1 MKNIV
6 LLTNILTPY
15 RQVFYNAYYEECKKY
30 NIDFHVLC
38 MAETEPERNWYYN
51 EFASDHTTL
60 MEGKTSFYFGVMT
73 HDNPKVMDY
82 ILQHNP
88 DVLLVG
94 GSYMFLSLWRVV
106 LNKKKLHC
114 PVIYWNESHK
124 NSVRTYNSLSLF
136 VREMIRKW
144 FFKKID
150 GFWYG
155 GKMAKA
161 FAEDYAMKKAK
172 YYFMPN
178 LIENEA
184 FNVVASTS
192 YEEKQQ
198 IRRSFNINMGQTV
211 FICPARLTLVK
222 GIHTFMDLLKKVE
235 NKQDCVVLIPG
246 DGDMEDDLKRQAKTI
261 DADIRFI
268 GYKQQSEIITLYKIA
283 DIFLM
288 PSLSDPN
295 PLTCIE
301 ALWCGLPLLVSTH
314 VGNYPEVIRIGKNGF
329 VFDYSKPE
337 EAVNI
342 ISQVIASS
350 SEWRTNAKKV
360 SLDIATIVYN
370 PKNVIDRSIKEL
382 IKDWG
387 QR

>member
-15 RQVFYNAYYEECKKY
+15 RQVFYNAYYEGCKKC

-38 MAETEPERNWYYN
+38 MAETEPERNWHYN

-82 ILQHNP
+82 IVQHKP

-94 GSYMFLSLWRVV
+94 GSYMFLSLWRVL

-136 VREMIRKW
+136 VRELIRKW
-144 FFKKID
+144 FFKRID

-161 FAEDYAMKKAK
+161 FVEDYAMKKAQ

-198 IRRSFNINMGQTV
+198 IRQSFNINIEQTV

-235 NKQDCVVLIPG
+235 NKKDCVVLIPG
-246 DGDMEDDLKRQAKTI
+246 DGDMEEDLKRQAKTI
-261 DADIRFI
+261 DADVRFL
-268 GYKQQSEIITLYKIA
+268 GYKQQSEIITLYKMA

-314 VGNYPEVIRIGKNGF
+314 VGNYPEVIRLGKNGF

-342 ISQVIASS
+342 ISRVIASS
-350 SEWRTNAKKV
+350 PEWRANAKEV
-360 SLDIATIVYN
+360 SLDIATVVYN
-370 PKNVIDRSIKEL
+370 PKNVIDRSIKEM
-382 IKDWG
+382 IKDWD

>member
-51 EFASDHTTL
+51 EFSSDHTTL

-161 FAEDYAMKKAK
+161 FVEDYAMKKAK

-198 IRRSFNINMGQTV
+198 IRRAFNINMGQTV

>member
-60 MEGKTSFYFGVMT
+60 MEGNTSFYFGVMT

-82 ILQHNP
+82 ILQYNP

-136 VREMIRKW
+136 VREMLRKW

-161 FAEDYAMKKAK
+161 FVEDYAMKKAK

-301 ALWCGLPLLVSTH
+301 A
-314 VGNYPEVIRIGKNGF
+314 
-329 VFDYSKPE
+329 
-337 EAVNI
+337 
-342 ISQVIASS
+342 
-350 SEWRTNAKKV
+350 
-360 SLDIATIVYN
+360 
-370 PKNVIDRSIKEL
+370 
-382 IKDWG
+382 
-387 QR
+387 

>member
-15 RQVFYNAYYEECKKY
+15 RQVFYNAYYEGCKKY

-144 FFKKID
+144 FFRKID

-161 FAEDYAMKKAK
+161 FVEDYAMKKAK

-198 IRRSFNINMGQTV
+198 TRRSFNINMGQTV

-314 VGNYPEVIRIGKNGF
+314 VGNYPEVIRLGKNGF

-342 ISQVIASS
+342 ISKVIASS
-350 SEWRTNAKKV
+350 SEWRANAKKV

-387 QR
+387 KR